1 MQVNVLVRDGADEE
15 DTPLLVLPFGLEGTI
30 PQHLRQ
36 MHWRELATTSTDD
49 RLLRTRQRRIEA
61 EIACRGYSMLGA

>member
-30 PQHLRQ
+30 PPTPSSDA
-36 MHWRELATTSTDD
+36 LA
-49 RLLRTRQRRIEA
+49 
-61 EIACRGYSMLGA
+61 GAGHD